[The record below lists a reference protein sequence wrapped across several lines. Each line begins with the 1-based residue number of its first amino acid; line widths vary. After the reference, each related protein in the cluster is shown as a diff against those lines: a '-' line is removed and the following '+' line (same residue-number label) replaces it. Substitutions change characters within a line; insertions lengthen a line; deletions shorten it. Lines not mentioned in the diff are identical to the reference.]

1 MITRFLCI
9 YDLPQMTGRLVSLL
23 EFASEPDR
31 CQALV
36 GRAGE
41 YRIPLRMMDSAG
53 RKPGLTLSILPIQ
66 TPKAAVAA

>member
-1 MITRFLCI
+1 M
-9 YDLPQMTGRLVSLL
+9 
-23 EFASEPDR
+23 
-31 CQALV
+31 

-66 TPKAAVAA
+66 QPKAASAAGA